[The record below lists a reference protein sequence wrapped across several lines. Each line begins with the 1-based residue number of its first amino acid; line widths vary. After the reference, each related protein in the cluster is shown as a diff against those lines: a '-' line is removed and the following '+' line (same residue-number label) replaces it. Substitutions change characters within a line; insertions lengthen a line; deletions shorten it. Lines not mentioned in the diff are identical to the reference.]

1 MEEHLASDQ
10 DGLGDKVPPCA
21 RDALNGEQL
30 AERKVGEDLFEEL
43 VGVERTESRAE
54 VLVVAV
60 VAVVAVFEDMGEVLL
75 TVSVSDNDAS
85 GFSRW
90 SAILTDNG

>member
-60 VAVVAVFEDMGEVLL
+60 VAVFEDMGEVLL